1 MCPSTFYLWLVSN
14 LPGSA
19 YARNLFIPPSHFG
32 IGDPTPVRSLTDAL
46 HAAGA
51 GRNTL
56 VFVNNGYTGGDI
68 EKVINLVA
76 KPARDS
82 GRNIEI
88 ISSPDQL
95 DIICRN
101 TLRGTSNCIGAAEF
115 FSSPSEGPQGKWN
128 YSIRADGALG
138 SKIVTT
144 SISNDAEIYVL
155 PLQHAVDFAIARNN
169 ATIDQSVLDSADK
182 VEECPFTSL
191 TAQQRKDMIRVR
203 YMGGI
208 IDILAVAFFIGMVG
222 TTYQLTG
229 LMASEREIGMSQLL
243 DCMMPNRRHWHAQ
256 AARLIS
262 HHLAFTFLYAPGW
275 IVIAI
280 ILKVGVFAKTSIGV
294 LIVFHILAGLSLCS
308 LALFGAAFFKKAQLS
323 GISAVIICLLLAV
336 LAQVIGK
343 ASTGAVAI
351 LGLIFPP
358 MTYTWFIILLARW
371 ERQDVAAQMTH
382 RAPENPWAINGITLW
397 VFLIIQIF
405 AYPAL
410 AAQVER
416 ILYGTASKS
425 RTVTDQPNNPIALSI
440 DGFSKEYRPN
450 WFARKIAPLFGKRKQ
465 SVLAVNGLKFDVHK
479 GQIAVL
485 LGANGSG
492 KSTTL
497 DAVAG
502 LTKITSGTIHLD
514 GHGGFGL
521 CPQKV
526 ISSFSFVWLLE
537 D

>member
-1 MCPSTFYLWLVSN
+1 V
-14 LPGSA
+14 
-19 YARNLFIPPSHFG
+19 
-32 IGDPTPVRSLTDAL
+32 
-46 HAAGA
+46 
-51 GRNTL
+51 
-56 VFVNNGYTGGDI
+56 
-68 EKVINLVA
+68 
-76 KPARDS
+76 
-82 GRNIEI
+82 EI
-88 ISSPDQL
+88 ISSKGEL
-95 DIICRN
+95 DSICRS
-101 TLRGTSNCIGAAEF
+101 TLRGTSSCIAAAEF

-138 SKIVTT
+138 NKIVASATD
-144 SISNDAEIYVL
+144 NDAQIYVL

-169 ATIDQSVLDSADK
+169 DTVDESILRESED
-182 VEECPFTSL
+182 VEQYPYTSL
-191 TAQQRKDMIRVR
+191 TQAQRRDRIRVR

-208 IDILAVAFFIGMVG
+208 IDILAVAFFIGIVG

-243 DCMMPNRRHWHAQ
+243 DCMMPNPRHWHSQ
-256 AARLIS
+256 AARLLS
-262 HHLAFTFLYAPGW
+262 HHFAFTILYAPGW
-275 IVIAI
+275 ICIAI
-280 ILKVGVFAKTSIGV
+280 ILGVGVFAKTSMGI

-323 GISAVIICLLLAV
+323 GISAAIICLLLAV

-351 LGLIFPP
+351 LGLLFPP

-371 ERQDVAAQMTH
+371 ERQDVAANLTQS
-382 RAPENPWAINGITLW
+382 APENPWKINGITLW
-397 VFLIIQIF
+397 VFFIIQILV
-405 AYPAL
+405 YPIL

-425 RTVTDQPNNPIALSI
+425 RTVTNHPDNPTALSI

-450 WFARKIAPLFGKRKQ
+450 WWYRRVAPWFGVRKQ
-465 SVLAVNGLKFDVHK
+465 PVLAVDGLSLKVHK

-502 LTKITSGTIHLD
+502 LTTITSGAIRLD

-526 ISSFSFVWLLE
+526 TSSLLAPVVGC
-537 D
+537 